1 MKASEVIKAEVET
14 NLGYEAVAT
23 PSEVRN
29 GKVNYIGASDTLC
42 VVTCTEDDEPYV
54 RAMAEMHPELTV
66 KVIVRKGR
74 ARPPQGKGFGDKVWR
89 FNHEHKDGVELSF
102 SGKPDENVRNKLKSF
117 GFRWS
122 HFGGVWYLSAD
133 KYAASTDCQAYLA
146 VNFTKVENV

>member
-29 GKVNYIGASDTLC
+29 SKVNYIGASDTLC

-89 FNHEHKDGVELSF
+89 FNSAHKDGVELSF
-102 SGKPDENVRNKLKSF
+102 SGKPDEQVRNRLKSF

-122 HFGGVWYLSAD
+122 HFGGVWYLPAD
-133 KYAASTDCQAYLA
+133 KYSANSECQTYLGLH
-146 VNFTKVENV
+146 FTKVADV